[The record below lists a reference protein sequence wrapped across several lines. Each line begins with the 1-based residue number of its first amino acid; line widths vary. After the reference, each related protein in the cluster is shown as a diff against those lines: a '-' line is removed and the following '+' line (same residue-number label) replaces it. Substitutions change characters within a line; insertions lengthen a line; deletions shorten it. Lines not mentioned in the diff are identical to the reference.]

1 MTRPPLKL
9 PRLGPQRANRVAWA
23 VLAALLAAFVIVLL
37 AGEGSGTA
45 SGRIGGDYPA
55 FYSAGR
61 IVADGDAADLYEPAR
76 QAAEQRDL
84 FAGDRSGFLAFAYP
98 PPVALAYV
106 PLSMLPYRLSYFA
119 VSCVMLLAIGLALHL
134 VEPMVRDLRHSYAR
148 YLALSLTFYPAFAG
162 VLLGQNT
169 ALTILVVAA
178 VWRLLHDD
186 RDLAAGLAAGLLLCK
201 PQLGAPLLLLLVV
214 AGRWR
219 AVAGSAATAA
229 GLWVAG
235 AVVAGPGWPSAWLHQ
250 ATVFNDLDA
259 AANKSNAVSLLGVGQ
274 AILGVDSVVAAIAGW
289 GLALVVVASLV
300 RTWRRFDAASS
311 GTCIGAAA
319 AGMVLVSPHTMWY
332 DAGLLVLTGLGV
344 LVTANR
350 RQRRWLLALWALGFS
365 HALAGIWDVSPL
377 VLVAV
382 AAFVLA
388 TRLAR
393 QQQAPRWERPAPP
406 EDPGAPD
413 LSVVIPAYNEVGRLE
428 PTLTDIGRF
437 LADRPGTAEV
447 VVVDDGSTDGT
458 AEAAEAF
465 ADRVPGLRVIR
476 QPVNRGKGAAVRTGM
491 LAANG
496 RQRLFL
502 DADGSTAI
510 SELDRLLAAA
520 TRRRHRPDI
529 VIGSI
534 GVRGREVT
542 HPQSALRS
550 RVGQAG
556 NLLIQWLALPGI
568 RDSQRGFK
576 LFSAAAAEAVFA
588 RCEVDGWGFDVEAL
602 AIARAYGF
610 TIIEVGVRWEHHEDS
625 HVHSGAYVA
634 SLREVVGVRRRV
646 GLRGA
651 TRLEPAGQH
660 TSGPGRSVPA
670 RA

>member
-37 AGEGSGTA
+37 SGEGSGTA

-61 IVADGDAADLYEPAR
+61 IVASGDAADLYEPAR

-106 PLSMLPYRLSYFA
+106 PLSALPYRLSYFA
-119 VSCVMLLAIGLALHL
+119 VSCLMLLAVGLALHL

-178 VWRLLHDD
+178 VWRLLHED

-201 PQLGAPLLLLLVV
+201 PQLGAPLLLLLMV

-219 AVAGSAATAA
+219 AIAGSAATAA

-235 AVVAGPGWPSAWLHQ
+235 AVVAGPGWPTTWLRQ
-250 ATVFNDLDA
+250 ANAFNDLDA
-259 AANKSNAVSLLGVGQ
+259 AANKANAVSLLGVGQ
-274 AILGVDSVVAAIAGW
+274 AILGVDSVVAAVVGW
-289 GLALVVVASLV
+289 GLALLVAVSLA

-311 GTCIGAAA
+311 GACIGAAA
-319 AGMVLVSPHTMWY
+319 AGMVLISPHTMWY
-332 DAGLLVLTGLGV
+332 DAGLLVLAGLGA
-344 LVTANR
+344 LVTATR

-365 HALAGIWDVSPL
+365 HLLAGIWGVSPL

-382 AAFVLA
+382 AGFVLA

-393 QQQAPRWERPAPP
+393 QQQAPRWARPTPP
-406 EDPGAPD
+406 DDPAAPD
-413 LSVVIPAYNEVGRLE
+413 LSVVVPAYNEVGRLE
-428 PTLTDIGRF
+428 PTLAGIGRY
-437 LADRPGTAEV
+437 LADRRGTAEV
-447 VVVDDGSTDGT
+447 IVVDDGSTDGT

-465 ADRVPGLRVIR
+465 ATHLPGLQVIR
-476 QPVNRGKGAAVRTGM
+476 QPENRGKGAAVRTGM
-491 LAANG
+491 LAATG

-502 DADGSTAI
+502 DADGSTAV

-520 TRRRHRPDI
+520 ARRRTTPDI

-542 HPQSALRS
+542 HAQSALRS
-550 RVGQAG
+550 RVGQLG
-556 NLLIQWLALPGI
+556 NLLIQVLALPGI

-576 LFSAAAAEAVFA
+576 LFSAAAADAVFT

-610 TIIEVGVRWEHHEDS
+610 TIIEVGVRWEHHADG
-625 HVHSGAYVA
+625 HVHPGAYLA
-634 SLREVVGVRRRV
+634 SLRDVVGVRRRV
-646 GLRGA
+646 GLRGGA
-651 TRLEPAGQH
+651 RTDSAPEREP
-660 TSGPGRSVPA
+660 GPGGRLSTGA
-670 RA
+670 